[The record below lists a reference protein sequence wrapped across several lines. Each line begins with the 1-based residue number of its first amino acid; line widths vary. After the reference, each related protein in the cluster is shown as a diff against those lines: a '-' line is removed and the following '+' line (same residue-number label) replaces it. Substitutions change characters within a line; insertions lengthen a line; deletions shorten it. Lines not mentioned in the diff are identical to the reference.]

1 MNFELLVHHGI
12 QALVETMRHI
22 HFPLMI
28 GAFLLG
34 VVLRTLVYWTVRRHE
49 WFAREFEKRVGLYLE
64 GENSD
69 GAGESVSFYVV
80 TKRLIERTYY
90 EVFEDRDRNRRRGG
104 DAVMALGDRVFL
116 IKQGCAWMIRDILKQ
131 IRFLKYGSQPPKLLN
146 ITKNTFS
153 KNPCFNRVFGL
164 IPIVGA
170 NDLLNILPGLF
181 VIGGIFGTFL
191 GVMKGLPELGGM
203 DLNDASKTKDVMDKF
218 LIQIALSMG
227 ASLVGILFSVIMTIF
242 NTILSPEREFVHV
255 VDRFENSL
263 DLLWNRAH
271 TNEVPKNLPAF
282 DEHRDP
288 VEALAEAAINQELG
302 KRSKASAPRA
312 S

>member
-28 GAFLLG
+28 GAFVIG

-49 WFAREFEKRVGLYLE
+49 WFAREFEKRVGVYLE

-69 GAGESVSFYVV
+69 GAGEAVSFYVV

-90 EVFEDRDRNRRRGG
+90 EVFEDRDRNRRRGS

-203 DLNDASKTKDVMDKF
+203 DLNDAAKTKDVMDKF